1 MIEEFDGS
9 FLIRAFL
16 IEREC
21 VYALTKNPFRLIK
34 LKSKTLSWLMVVLGG
49 LVGSAPWLSTH
60 NFSKSVCS

>member
-21 VYALTKNPFRLIK
+21 VYKTKAKARFENY
-34 LKSKTLSWLMVVLGG
+34 MV
-49 LVGSAPWLSTH
+49 
-60 NFSKSVCS
+60 F

>member
-21 VYALTKNPFRLIK
+21 VYSQKERSNFRLGNYKFAIKMKRNSTNGTLEYPTKNI
-34 LKSKTLSWLMVVLGG
+34 LSEIYSGV
-49 LVGSAPWLSTH
+49 
-60 NFSKSVCS
+60 

>member
-21 VYALTKNPFRLIK
+21 VYEGVRYITEQRYLIPSMSFDDLTSRSNAKFFGARFPLHI
-34 LKSKTLSWLMVVLGG
+34 S
-49 LVGSAPWLSTH
+49 
-60 NFSKSVCS
+60 

>member
-21 VYALTKNPFRLIK
+21 VYCIVAY
-34 LKSKTLSWLMVVLGG
+34 G
-49 LVGSAPWLSTH
+49 LVLP
-60 NFSKSVCS
+60 NKSEMSLLKAKEIMKCNTKL